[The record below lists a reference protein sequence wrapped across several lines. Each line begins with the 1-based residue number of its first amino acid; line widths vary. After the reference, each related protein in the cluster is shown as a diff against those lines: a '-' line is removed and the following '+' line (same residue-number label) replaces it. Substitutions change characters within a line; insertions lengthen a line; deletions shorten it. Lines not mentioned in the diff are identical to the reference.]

1 MERAAVLRAGA
12 ALFAT
17 AAFVASGGYVVAHPK
32 NDAAPLQP
40 PAESQVALRSAA
52 PSAAPTAMPARTS
65 GRGTP
70 PPRITTAPAVQATQ
84 LPGITY
90 THVS

>member
-1 MERAAVLRAGA
+1 MDRATILRAGA

-17 AAFVASGGYVVAHPK
+17 AAFVGSGGYVVAHPK

-40 PAESQVALRSAA
+40 PAESQVALRTPA
-52 PSAAPTAMPARTS
+52 PSATPAPTRT
-65 GRGTP
+65 GRSTP
-70 PPRITTAPAVQATQ
+70 PPRITVAPGVQATQ

>member
-1 MERAAVLRAGA
+1 MERASLLRAGA
-12 ALFAT
+12 ALFAA
-17 AAFVASGGYVVAHPK
+17 AAFVGAGGYVVAHPK

-40 PAESQVALRSAA
+40 PAETQLALRASA
-52 PSAAPTAMPARTS
+52 PSATPASTRTGRATA
-65 GRGTP
+65 
-70 PPRITTAPAVQATQ
+70 PPRITTAPGVQATQ

>member
-1 MERAAVLRAGA
+1 MDRATILRAGA
-12 ALFAT
+12 ALLAT
-17 AAFVASGGYVVAHPK
+17 AAFVGSGGYVVAHPK

-40 PAESQVALRSAA
+40 PAESQVALRTPA
-52 PSAAPTAMPARTS
+52 PSATAAPTRT

-70 PPRITTAPAVQATQ
+70 PPRITVAPGVQATQ
-84 LPGITY
+84 LPGISY

>member
-1 MERAAVLRAGA
+1 MDRASILRVGA

-17 AAFVASGGYVVAHPK
+17 AAFVGSGGYVVAHPK

-40 PAESQVALRSAA
+40 PAAEQLAVKTPT
-52 PSAAPTAMPARTS
+52 PSATIPPART
-65 GRGTP
+65 GRATP
-70 PPRITTAPAVQATQ
+70 PPRITLAPGVQATQ
-84 LPGITY
+84 LPGITF

>member
-1 MERAAVLRAGA
+1 VDRATVLRAGA

-17 AAFVASGGYVVAHPK
+17 AAFVGSGGYVLAHPK

-40 PAESQVALRSAA
+40 PAETQVTLRSPA
-52 PSAAPTAMPARTS
+52 PSATPTPTRT
-65 GRGTP
+65 GRATP
-70 PPRITTAPAVQATQ
+70 PPRITVAPGVQATQ

>member
-1 MERAAVLRAGA
+1 MDRATDLRAGA
-12 ALFAT
+12 AVFAA
-17 AAFVASGGYVVAHPK
+17 AAFVGSGGYVLAHPK

-40 PAESQVALRSAA
+40 PAETQVTLRSPA
-52 PSAAPTAMPARTS
+52 PSATPTPTRT
-65 GRGTP
+65 GRATP
-70 PPRITTAPAVQATQ
+70 PPRITVAPGVQATQ

>member
-1 MERAAVLRAGA
+1 MFAA
-12 ALFAT
+12 
-17 AAFVASGGYVVAHPK
+17 AAFVGSGGYVVAHPK

-40 PAESQVALRSAA
+40 PAETQLALRTSV
-52 PSAAPTAMPARTS
+52 PSPSPVPTRT
-65 GRGTP
+65 GRATAV
-70 PPRITTAPAVQATQ
+70 PRITAAPGVQATQ

>member
-1 MERAAVLRAGA
+1 MERASLLRAGA
-12 ALFAT
+12 ALFAA
-17 AAFVASGGYVVAHPK
+17 AAFVGAGGYVVAHPK

-40 PAESQVALRSAA
+40 PAETQLALRTTT
-52 PSAAPTAMPARTS
+52 PSATPAPTRTGRATPA
-65 GRGTP
+65 
-70 PPRITTAPAVQATQ
+70 PPRITTAPGVQATQ

>member
-1 MERAAVLRAGA
+1 MDRAGILRAGA

-17 AAFVASGGYVVAHPK
+17 AAFVGSGGYVVAHPK

-40 PAESQVALRSAA
+40 PAESQVAVRSAA
-52 PSAAPTAMPARTS
+52 PSATPART
-65 GRGTP
+65 GRATA
-70 PPRITTAPAVQATQ
+70 PPRITAAPGVQATQ

>member
-1 MERAAVLRAGA
+1 MDRATILRAGA

-17 AAFVASGGYVVAHPK
+17 AAFVGSGGYVVAHPK

-40 PAESQVALRSAA
+40 PAESQVALRTAA
-52 PSAAPTAMPARTS
+52 PSATPAPTQT

-70 PPRITTAPAVQATQ
+70 PPRITTAPGVQATQ

>member
-1 MERAAVLRAGA
+1 MDRSLVLRAGA

-17 AAFVASGGYVVAHPK
+17 VAFVGSGGYVVAHPK

-40 PAESQVALRSAA
+40 PAESQVALRTPA
-52 PSAAPTAMPARTS
+52 PSATPAPTRT

-70 PPRITTAPAVQATQ
+70 PPRITTAPGVLATR